1 LSYEDFIARLNPK
14 VAANLK
20 TAQETQLVKLPLASY
35 RLTNDLNG
43 GIAKGRITLIYG
55 STSAGKSLLA
65 QQSIAKW
72 QKEGLVCA
80 YVDVEGTWE
89 KNWASRLGVNNDELI
104 LIQAKSSGRIEKEIT
119 PLLEA
124 EVDVLVIDSISDILP
139 EVFVD
144 KSGAMNEQTD
154 RKQVGAQAKAIT
166 ALLNG
171 IHYVNKNTAVIIIS
185 QTTTFFGQSYVEQV
199 PHGGKKTE
207 FASSQII
214 RLTSSA
220 SPNQQKKGEVFVG
233 DRVFE
238 LPVAREV
245 EYLVKKNK
253 LGAPFR
259 ANKYMLFYDGPKI
272 GIDYLA
278 EIVDEAVDFGV
289 IKKGGAWFTYN
300 GTQWQGRD
308 NVVKHLE
315 ENPDALAE
323 IEGEI
328 NMRRTGEISGSDD
341 TE

>member
-1 LSYEDFIARLNPK
+1 MSYEDFIAKLNPK

-20 TAQETQLVKLPLASY
+20 TAQETELVRLPLASY

-43 GIAKGRITLIYG
+43 GIAKGRIALIYG

-72 QKEGLVCA
+72 QKQGLVCA

-89 KNWASRLGVNNDELI
+89 KTWATRLGVNNDELI

-119 PLLEA
+119 PLLES
-124 EVDVLVIDSISDILP
+124 EIDVLVIDSISDILP

-144 KSGAMNEQTD
+144 KSGEMNAQTD

-171 IHYVNKNTAVIIIS
+171 IHYVNKSTAVIIIS
-185 QTTTFFGQSYVEQV
+185 QTTTFFGQSYVEQI
-199 PHGGKKTE
+199 PHGGQKTL
-207 FASSQII
+207 FASSQVI

-220 SPNQQKKGEVFVG
+220 SPNQQKKGEVYVG
-233 DRVFE
+233 EKVFE
-238 LPVAREV
+238 QPIGREV
-245 EYLVKKNK
+245 EYLIKKNK

-259 ANKYMLFYDGPKI
+259 ANKYMLYYDGPKI
-272 GIDYLA
+272 GIDYIT
-278 EIVDEAVDFGV
+278 EIVDEATDFDVVD
-289 IKKGGAWFTYN
+289 KRGAWFYY
-300 GTQWQGRD
+300 GEQSWQGRD
-308 NVVKHLE
+308 KFVAYVEDNPEVLE
-315 ENPDALAE
+315 LIIKE
-323 IEGEI
+323 IHV
-328 NMRRTGEISGSDD
+328 RRTGELSGSDS

>member
-1 LSYEDFIARLNPK
+1 VSYQDFISRLNPK

-55 STSAGKSLLA
+55 STSSGKSLLA

-72 QKEGLVCA
+72 QKEGLSCA

-89 KNWASRLGVNNDELI
+89 KSWASRLGVNNEELV

-124 EVDVLVIDSISDILP
+124 EVDVIVIDSISDILP

-144 KSGAMNEQTD
+144 KSGEMNAQTD

-171 IHYVNKNTAVIIIS
+171 IHYVNKSTAVIIIS

-259 ANKYMLFYDGPKI
+259 ANKYMLYYDGPKV

-278 EIVDEAVDFGV
+278 EIVDEATDFDV
-289 IKKGGAWFTYN
+289 IKKSGAWFSRD
-300 GTQWQGRD
+300 GEKWQGRD
-308 NVVKHLE
+308 SVVAYLE
-315 ENPDALAE
+315 ENPEVLQEIEAE
-323 IEGEI
+323 IHL
-328 NMRRTGEISGSDD
+328 RRTGELSGDS

>member
-1 LSYEDFIARLNPK
+1 MSYEDFIAKLNPK
-14 VAANLK
+14 VAASLK
-20 TAQETQLVKLPLASY
+20 TAQETELIKLPLASY

-65 QQSIAKW
+65 QQSIAEW
-72 QKEGLVCA
+72 QKQGLVCA

-89 KNWASRLGVNNDELI
+89 KKWATRLGVNNDELI

-171 IHYVNKNTAVIIIS
+171 IHFVNKSTAVIIIS
-185 QTTTFFGQSYVEQV
+185 QTTTYFGQSYVEQV

-214 RLTSSA
+214 KLTSSA

-259 ANKYMLFYDGPKI
+259 ANKYMLYYDGPKV
-272 GIDYLA
+272 GIDNIA
-278 EIVDEAVDFGV
+278 EIVDDAVDFGV
-289 IKKGGAWFTYN
+289 VKKGGAWFTYD
-300 GTQWQGRD
+300 GQQWQGRD
-308 NVVKHLE
+308 NFVVYLE
-315 ENPDALAE
+315 EKPEVLDEIVAE
-323 IEGEI
+323 LHL
-328 NMRRTGEISGSDD
+328 RRTGEIDGSDD

>member
-1 LSYEDFIARLNPK
+1 MSYEDFIAKLNPK
-14 VAANLK
+14 IAANLK
-20 TAQETQLVKLPLASY
+20 TAQETELVKLPLASY

-72 QKEGLVCA
+72 QKDGLVCA

-89 KNWASRLGVNNDELI
+89 KNWAARLGVNNEELI

-144 KSGAMNEQTD
+144 KSGEMNAQTD

-171 IHYVNKNTAVIIIS
+171 IHFVNKSTAVVIIS

-214 RLTSSA
+214 KLTSSA
-220 SPNQQKKGEVFVG
+220 SPNQQKKGEVFIG

-259 ANKYMLFYDGPKI
+259 ANKYVLYYDGPKV
-272 GIDYLA
+272 GIDNIA
-278 EIVDEAVDFGV
+278 EIVDDAVDFGV
-289 IKKGGAWFTYN
+289 VKKGGAWFTYD
-300 GTQWQGRD
+300 GQQWQGRD
-308 NVVKHLE
+308 NFVIHLE
-315 ENPDALAE
+315 EKPEVLDDIVAE
-323 IEGEI
+323 LQL
-328 NMRRTGEISGSDD
+328 RKTGEISGSDNP
-341 TE
+341 E

>member
-1 LSYEDFIARLNPK
+1 MSYEDFIAKLNPK
-14 VAANLK
+14 VAAGLK
-20 TAQETQLVKLPLASY
+20 TAQETELVRLPLASY

-55 STSAGKSLLA
+55 STSAGKSLLT

-72 QKEGLVCA
+72 QKMGLVCA

-89 KNWASRLGVNNDELI
+89 KSWAERLGVNNDELI

-139 EVFVD
+139 EVFVN
-144 KSGAMNEQTD
+144 KSGEMNEQSD

-171 IHYVNKNTAVIIIS
+171 IHFINKTTAVIIVS
-185 QTTTFFGQSYVEQV
+185 QTTTHFGQSYVEQI

-220 SPNQQKKGEVFVG
+220 SPNQQKKGEVYIG
-233 DRVFE
+233 DKVLE
-238 LPVAREV
+238 VPIGREV

-253 LGAPFR
+253 LGAPFK
-259 ANKYMLFYDGPKI
+259 ANKYMLYYDGPKV
-272 GIDYLA
+272 GIDYVA
-278 EIVDEAVDFGV
+278 EIIDDAVDLGV
-289 IKKGGAWFTYN
+289 VGKGGAWFNY
-300 GTQWQGRD
+300 GGEKWQGRD
-308 NVVKHLE
+308 GMVKYLE
-315 ENPDALAE
+315 ENPDVLRE
-323 IEGEI
+323 IESELHTI
-328 NMRRTGEISGSDD
+328 RTGEILGDS

>member
-1 LSYEDFIARLNPK
+1 MSYEDFIARLNPK

-20 TAQETQLVKLPLASY
+20 TAQETELVKLPLASY
-35 RLTNDLNG
+35 GLTNDLNG
-43 GIAKGRITLIYG
+43 GIAKGRIALIYG

-65 QQSIAKW
+65 QQSIGKW
-72 QKEGLVCA
+72 QKKGLVCA

-89 KNWASRLGVNNDELI
+89 KKWAERLGVNNDELI

-119 PLLEA
+119 PLLQA

-144 KSGAMNEQTD
+144 KSGEMNEQTD

-171 IHYVNKNTAVIIIS
+171 IHFVNKSTAVIIIS

-207 FASSQII
+207 FASSQMI

-233 DRVFE
+233 DKVFE
-238 LPVAREV
+238 KPVGREV

-253 LGAPFR
+253 LGAPFGSG
-259 ANKYMLFYDGPKI
+259 KYMLYYDGPKVGVDNI
-272 GIDYLA
+272 A
-278 EIVDEAVDFGV
+278 EIVDEASDFGV
-289 IKKGGAWFTYN
+289 VKKSGAWFKYN
-300 GTQWQGRD
+300 EQQFQGRD
-308 NVVKHLE
+308 NLVAHIE
-315 ENPDALAE
+315 ENPEILDEIAAE
-323 IEGEI
+323 IHL
-328 NMRRTGEISGSDD
+328 RKTGELVGSDSAK
-341 TE
+341 

>member
-1 LSYEDFIARLNPK
+1 VSYQDFISRLNPK

-55 STSAGKSLLA
+55 STSSGKSLLA

-72 QKEGLVCA
+72 QKEGLSCA

-89 KNWASRLGVNNDELI
+89 KSWASRLGVNNEELV

-144 KSGAMNEQTD
+144 KSGEMNEQTD

-171 IHYVNKNTAVIIIS
+171 IHFVNKSTAVVIVS

-199 PHGGKKTE
+199 PHGGQKTM

-214 RLTSSA
+214 KLTSSA

-233 DRVFE
+233 DKVFE
-238 LPVAREV
+238 VPVAREV

-259 ANKYMLFYDGPKI
+259 AGKYMLYYDGPKV
-272 GIDYLA
+272 GIDNIA
-278 EIVDEAVDFGV
+278 EIVDDAVDFGV
-289 IKKGGAWFTYN
+289 IKKGGAWFTYD
-300 GTQWQGRD
+300 GQQWQGRD
-308 NVVKHLE
+308 NLVVHLE
-315 ENPDALAE
+315 DNPEVLDEIVAE
-323 IEGEI
+323 LHT
-328 NMRRTGEISGSDD
+328 RKTGEIVGSDS